1 MRAVGPPDCGEH
13 RQAAQLVRR
22 RAVDTPLIEGWSFR
36 ALRILVASMTIIKI
50 IRPSEEHPLPWRY
63 APVAFDGGGVGRFI
77 YAIIAA
83 NDVEVCTV
91 SDQVTARFICSIK
104 LGKLAAA
111 EQPAEVVNQ

>member
-1 MRAVGPPDCGEH
+1 MRAVGPPHCGEH

-63 APVAFDGGGVGRFI
+63 APVAFDGGGVGRFL

-83 NDVEVCTV
+83 NNIEVCTV
-91 SDQVTARFICSIK
+91 RDRVTARFICTK
-104 LGKLAAA
+104 TPVKLA
-111 EQPAEVVNQ
+111 PAERLAKVVN